1 MPLVDARLTPL
12 SSLVSGLDLL
22 LSQDIAD
29 DAVYCAVVAKRLQR
43 ALQGRW
49 LPPDARRSSPDG
61 YQRHLLHEDP
71 AGRFS
76 IGSFVWQPGQ
86 QTPVHDHSG
95 WSVVGV
101 IEGQL
106 ISENFEAD
114 RGGRLSRTS
123 LVVLQR
129 EVTTWLT
136 PGADIHRLFNPSTR
150 ATSISIHVYGSAFA
164 AACRSRY
171 DLSSDDCGGDSAGK
185 ASGAAAPVQ
194 PQPVRRI

>member
-43 ALQGRW
+43 ALEGRW
-49 LPPDARRSSPDG
+49 LPKEARGSSPNS

-76 IGSFVWQPGQ
+76 IGSFVWKPGQ
-86 QTPVHDHSG
+86 ETPVHDHTG

-114 RGGRLSRTS
+114 RDGLLRRTS
-123 LVVLQR
+123 SVALR
-129 EVTTWLT
+129 PGVTTWLT
-136 PGADIHRLFNPSTR
+136 PGADIHRLFNPSTW
-150 ATSISIHVYGSAFA
+150 ANAISIHVYGSAFA

-171 DLSSDDCGGDSAGK
+171 DLSSGDHENGGAGEASA
-185 ASGAAAPVQ
+185 AAAPPQ
-194 PQPVRRI
+194 PQPMRRR

>member
-43 ALQGRW
+43 AIEGRW
-49 LPPDARRSSPDG
+49 LPKEARRSAPDS

-76 IGSFVWQPGQ
+76 IGSFAWQPGQ
-86 QTPVHDHSG
+86 ETPVHDHSG

-101 IEGQL
+101 VEGQL

-114 RGGRLSRTS
+114 RDGRLSRTS
-123 LVVLQR
+123 SVALR
-129 EVTTWLT
+129 PGVTTWLT
-136 PGADIHRLFNPSTR
+136 PGADIHRLFNPSTW
-150 ATSISIHVYGSAFA
+150 ATAISIHVYGSAFA

-171 DLSSDDCGGDSAGK
+171 DLPSGGPGGDSAGE
-185 ASGAAAPVQ
+185 ASGAQPVQ
-194 PQPVRRI
+194 PQPVWRR

>member
-49 LPPDARRSSPDG
+49 LPPEARRSAPEG

-86 QTPVHDHSG
+86 ETPVHDHNG

-106 ISENFEAD
+106 ISENFELD
-114 RGGRLSRTS
+114 REGRLSRSS
-123 LVVLQR
+123 LVVLKPG
-129 EVTTWLT
+129 VTTWLA
-136 PGADIHRLFNPSTR
+136 PGADIHRLFNPSTW
-150 ATSISIHVYGSAFA
+150 ATAISIHVYGSPFA

-171 DLSSDDCGGDSAGK
+171 EISSGGDGRNCAGD
-185 ASGAAAPVQ
+185 APGAAAPVQ